1 MREAIVILIVIAV
14 LLALTA
20 IKYRRQIVTLIGF
33 YKQVQA
39 IRSGLKNAP
48 AGSSANKPL
57 DGIQLVKCER
67 CGKWVSETQSVRNG
81 SRIVCADNCQTA
93 VRV

>member
-1 MREAIVILIVIAV
+1 MREAIVILLVIAV

-39 IRSGLKNAP
+39 IRSGLKSDGVP
-48 AGSSANKPL
+48 QGQRPL
-57 DGIQLVKCER
+57 DGIQLIKCDH
-67 CGKWVSETQSVRNG
+67 CGKWVVPDRSTRSAGKVICGDCVSN
-81 SRIVCADNCQTA
+81 VK
-93 VRV
+93 V